1 MARIVVE
8 GGDLLSGWLME
19 SIDHDL
25 HLLAVDEWYELFV
38 TQPIV
43 RILDHRQ

>member
-19 SIDHDL
+19 TVDRDF
-25 HLLAVDEWYELFV
+25 HLLAVHEWYEWFV

-43 RILDHRQ
+43 KILDHRQ